1 MRDYNRVE
9 FLIPIPVHSQ
19 QRRLK
24 LCPSSTS
31 SSQLISSS
39 PIAQTYNRSL
49 TLKTAPLCSVATKY
63 ANDSHIV
70 QPCDVMAKLQVSAD
84 LFEEKEEKSDEKSEE
99 TDEKSGLKKCLRLLR
114 SH

>member
-1 MRDYNRVE
+1 MHVQNLSLYIQVLCLNVE
-9 FLIPIPVHSQ
+9 E
-19 QRRLK
+19 
-24 LCPSSTS
+24 STRAEEHG
-31 SSQLISSS
+31 IWGVK
-39 PIAQTYNRSL
+39 NCR
-49 TLKTAPLCSVATKY
+49 Y